1 MSVLTFKSMSGA
13 VLIAA
18 VLSVPG
24 FVQLAEARGGGFG
37 GGFGG
42 FHGGGGFHDDGGF
55 SGGSFR
61 GDSGVAVGPEG
72 GVVARGPDGG
82 VAARGPEGGA
92 VVRGPDGGVA
102 ARGPEGGV
110 VAVGPDGGVAAR
122 SPENAYGDYYYG
134 GGGEYNY
141 AGAAAGAAATFAVGT
156 AVAALSP
163 AATMEDLAGQTY
175 YLDDGIYYQPCYQ
188 GAAENYCVVSPP

>member
-72 GVVARGPDGG
+72 GAVARGPDGG
-82 VAARGPEGGA
+82 VAARGPDGGA
-92 VVRGPDGGVA
+92 
-102 ARGPEGGV
+102 

-122 SPENAYGDYYYG
+122 TPENAYGNYYYG

-141 AGAAAGAAATFAVGT
+141 AGVAAGAAATFAVGT

>member
-1 MSVLTFKSMSGA
+1 MNVPTFKSMRRA
-13 VLIAA
+13 VLVAA

-24 FVQLAEARGGGFG
+24 FVQLAEARGGGVG

-42 FHGGGGFHDDGGF
+42 FHGGGGFGGFHDDGGF

-61 GDSGVAVGPEG
+61 GDSGVAVGPG
-72 GVVARGPDGG
+72 GGAVARGPD
-82 VAARGPEGGA
+82 
-92 VVRGPDGGVA
+92 
-102 ARGPEGGV
+102 GGV

-122 SPENAYGDYYYG
+122 TPMEAYGNYYYG

-141 AGAAAGAAATFAVGT
+141 AGVAPGAVATFAVGT

-163 AATMEDLAGQTY
+163 AATTEDLAGQTY
-175 YLDDGIYYQPCYQ
+175 YLDNGIYYQPCYQ

>member
-1 MSVLTFKSMSGA
+1 MSVSTFKSMSGA
-13 VLIAA
+13 IVVAA
-18 VLSVPG
+18 ILSVPG

-37 GGFGG
+37 GGGFGG
-42 FHGGGGFHDDGGF
+42 GGFGGFHDDGGF

-61 GDSGVAVGPEG
+61 GDGGVAVGPDG
-72 GVVARGPDGG
+72 GAVARGPDGG
-82 VAARGPEGGA
+82 VAARGPDGGA
-92 VVRGPDGGVA
+92 
-102 ARGPEGGV
+102 

-122 SPENAYGDYYYG
+122 GPVNPYGDYYYG

-141 AGAAAGAAATFAVGT
+141 AGVATGAAATLAVGT

-175 YLDDGIYYQPCYQ
+175 YLDNGIYYQPCYQ
-188 GAAENYCVVSPP
+188 GTAENYCVVSPP